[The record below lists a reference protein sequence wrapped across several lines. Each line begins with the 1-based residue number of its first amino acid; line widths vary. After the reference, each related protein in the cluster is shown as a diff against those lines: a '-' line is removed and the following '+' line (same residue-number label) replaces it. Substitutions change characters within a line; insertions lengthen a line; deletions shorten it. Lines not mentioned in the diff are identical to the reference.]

1 MSGVEP
7 LRQVSGRASMDRP
20 HPDSVWVRTVVGWN
34 IAFWLM
40 VAIAVTAIL
49 VADGVARRDR
59 TISLAMLAVL
69 GLAYGWL
76 THRPGRERVRRN
88 AFVYLALLCL
98 TVALLIGSAPGIPF
112 FLFIAYPQVWYLSER
127 RADGVA
133 WTVVL
138 TFSAIAGFGLQ
149 EGFSGAVMLDVA
161 PELGVSLLFSLML
174 GIWIS
179 RVIDQSQQRAD
190 LIAELERTRAELG
203 AAEHAA
209 GVVAERERMAREI
222 HDTLA
227 QGFTSVIA
235 LVQAERARLAAT
247 GDDAPR
253 LAAVEDTAR
262 ENLAEARA
270 LVAAF
275 APVDLEGSGL
285 PDALRRLATRFAA
298 ETGVQVALDL
308 PPDPSVRELDTGTAV
323 VLLRV
328 AQEALANVRQHAGA
342 GNVTLRLQTPRGE
355 GIEVEVVDDGAGFDL
370 DGRGDDDAGGYGLS
384 GMRSRVE
391 EVGGHLAVDSRPGAG
406 TRVTAS
412 LP

>member
-7 LRQVSGRASMDRP
+7 LHQVSARASMDRP
-20 HPDSVWVRTVVGWN
+20 HPESVWVRTVVGWH

-40 VAIAVTAIL
+40 IAIAVTSIL

-59 TISLAMLAVL
+59 TLSLAALAVL

-76 THRPGRERVRRN
+76 THRPGRDRVRRN
-88 AFVYLALLCL
+88 AFLYLALLCV
-98 TVALLIGSAPGIPF
+98 TVATLMASSPGTSF

-127 RADGVA
+127 RADGA
-133 WTVVL
+133 GWTVVL

-149 EGFSGAVMLDVA
+149 EGFSRDVMRDIA
-161 PELGVSLLFSLML
+161 PQLGVSLLFSLML
-174 GIWIS
+174 GLWIS

-190 LIAELERTRAELG
+190 LIAELERSRAELG
-203 AAEHAA
+203 AAQHAA

-235 LVQAERARLAAT
+235 LVQAERARLAAAD
-247 GDDAPR
+247 DDAPR

-275 APVDLEGSGL
+275 APVDLHDSGL

-308 PPDPSVRELDTGTAV
+308 PPDPSVRALDTGAAV

-342 GNVTLRLQTPRGE
+342 GHVTLRLQTPRGD
-355 GIEVEVVDDGAGFDL
+355 GIEVEVVDDGSGFDL
-370 DGRGDDDAGGYGLS
+370 DGRGDGDAGGYGLS

-391 EVGGHLAVDSRPGAG
+391 EVGGQLAVDSRPGAG